1 MQNFYYSIPTK
12 IAFGKG
18 EIQKLP
24 AFIKELGDKALIVYG
39 GGSIKRNGLLDTVT
53 TLLNDNSI
61 SYWELS
67 GVDPNPRITTVEDGV
82 KICREHNIDVI
93 LPIGGGSTID
103 CAKAIAAAVF
113 YEGPAWDIV
122 LDNSLITKA
131 LPIVTV
137 LTLAATGSEMDY
149 FSVITNEETNDKMD
163 IAHELLYPVYSIM
176 DPEYTYTV
184 PQYQTASGTADI
196 MNHIFEIY
204 FCEAG
209 DTYMQD
215 RIMEGLLKTC
225 IKYGPIACREPDNYD
240 ARANLMW
247 TSSWAING
255 FITAGKPS
263 SWPCHAM
270 EHQLSAYYDVTHGHG
285 LAVLTPALMRYIL
298 SDKTVDKFATYGINV
313 FGISASMDKY
323 DIARKA
329 IEATENVFRE
339 MGLTLTLKELG
350 IPDKENFEAMAKKAA
365 VGQDA
370 AWVPLTV
377 SDIIKIYDACYE

>member
-113 YEGPAWDIV
+113 YEGPAWNIV

-313 FGISASMDKY
+313 FGISASLDKY

>member
-370 AWVPLTV
+370 AWFPLTV

>member
-18 EIQKLP
+18 EIQRLP

-313 FGISASMDKY
+313 FGISASLDKY

-329 IEATENVFRE
+329 IEATENVFKE

>member
-12 IAFGKG
+12 VAFGKG

-24 AFIKELGDKALIVYG
+24 QFVKELGDKVLIVYG
-39 GGSIKRNGLLDTVT
+39 GGSIKRNGLFDTVT
-53 TLLNDNSI
+53 SLLNENHI

-67 GVDPNPRITTVEDGV
+67 GVDPNPRITTVEEGV
-82 KICREHNIDVI
+82 KICREHDINVI

-103 CAKAIAAAVF
+103 CAKAVAAAVF
-113 YEGPAWDIV
+113 YDGSAWDII
-122 LDNSLITKA
+122 LDNSLVKNT

-163 IAHELLYPVYSIM
+163 IAHELLYPAYSIM

-196 MNHIFEIY
+196 MSHIFEIY

-225 IKYGPIACREPDNYD
+225 IKYGPIACKEPDNYD

-255 FITAGKPS
+255 FITSGKPS

-313 FGISASMDKY
+313 FGIDSSKDKY
-323 DIARKA
+323 EIANEA
-329 IEATENVFRE
+329 IHATENVFKE

-350 IPDKENFEAMAKKAA
+350 IPDKENFEIMAKKAA
-365 VGQDA
+365 VNQEY
-370 AWVPLTV
+370 AWVPLTAA
-377 SDIIKIYDACYE
+377 DIINIYDSCYE

>member
-1 MQNFYYSIPTK
+1 
-12 IAFGKG
+12 
-18 EIQKLP
+18 
-24 AFIKELGDKALIVYG
+24 
-39 GGSIKRNGLLDTVT
+39 
-53 TLLNDNSI
+53 
-61 SYWELS
+61 
-67 GVDPNPRITTVEDGV
+67 
-82 KICREHNIDVI
+82 
-93 LPIGGGSTID
+93 
-103 CAKAIAAAVF
+103 
-113 YEGPAWDIV
+113 
-122 LDNSLITKA
+122 
-131 LPIVTV
+131 
-137 LTLAATGSEMDY
+137 
-149 FSVITNEETNDKMD
+149 
-163 IAHELLYPVYSIM
+163 
-176 DPEYTYTV
+176 
-184 PQYQTASGTADI
+184 
-196 MNHIFEIY
+196 
-204 FCEAG
+204 
-209 DTYMQD
+209 
-215 RIMEGLLKTC
+215 MEGLLKTC

-370 AWVPLTV
+370 AWFPLTV